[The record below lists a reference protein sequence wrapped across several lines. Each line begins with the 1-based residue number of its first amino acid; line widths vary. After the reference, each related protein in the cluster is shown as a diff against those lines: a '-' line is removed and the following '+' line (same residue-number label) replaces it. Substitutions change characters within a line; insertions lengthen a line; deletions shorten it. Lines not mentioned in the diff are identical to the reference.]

1 MKLHEKQFLYKHQAL
16 QVIRDLK
23 IPKIEMINFYEANQH
38 KDLMA
43 TLNKKLKNKPI
54 KIVIIQER

>member
-43 TLNKKLKNKPI
+43 TLNKKL
-54 KIVIIQER
+54 